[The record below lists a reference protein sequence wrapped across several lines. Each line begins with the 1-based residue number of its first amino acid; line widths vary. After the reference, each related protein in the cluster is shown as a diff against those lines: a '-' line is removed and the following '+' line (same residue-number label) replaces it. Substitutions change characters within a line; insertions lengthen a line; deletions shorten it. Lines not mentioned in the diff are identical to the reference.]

1 MVQKNTG
8 SESCGGV
15 QMNHTW
21 PVAYTL
27 ALFKVCN
34 GVRLTRWLQLGLDFD
49 ATAIRP
55 RYDHSTTYVTIVSL
69 PECGLLH

>member
-1 MVQKNTG
+1 MLTVGFTSVTVGFSQR
-8 SESCGGV
+8 SC
-15 QMNHTW
+15 T
-21 PVAYTL
+21 AKRTL

-55 RYDHSTTYVTIVSL
+55 RYDHSTTYVTIVGL